1 MSKAPDP
8 ATPRILAPDAL
19 LGGHS
24 PAQFM
29 RQHWQKRP
37 LLVRQALPGLQPLVT
52 RGELL
57 ALAARDDVESRLI
70 TCTDSRWT
78 LRHGPIP
85 RRVVPPFR
93 QPGWT
98 LLVQGLDLH
107 VDAAH
112 ALLSR
117 FRFLPEARLDDLML
131 SYASDGGG
139 VGPHTDAYDVF
150 LLQVQGQRRWRV
162 GRCPRPQWRDDVPLK
177 MLTTFDPV
185 HDWVLQAGDMLYL
198 PPGWAHEGVALGGD
212 CMTASIGF
220 RAPNVGELAQ
230 ALLPLLA
237 EGLDATG
244 PRFRD
249 AGAPPTATSGAIP
262 TALSDFAKQSLRQVL
277 ADDVAIERAL
287 GQWITEPKPR
297 VWFEPE
303 PDRVRRG
310 SARGVRLDKKSRV
323 SYDAHDFYLN
333 GESFVV
339 RGRDARVLQALADQR
354 ELPAE
359 ALRQLSGSTNDAV
372 QDWVAQGWAHWTQSL
387 PAPTQKGS
395 AT

>member
-1 MSKAPDP
+1 MTNAPDLG
-8 ATPRILAPDAL
+8 TPRVLAPDAL
-19 LGGHS
+19 LGGRS
-24 PAQFM
+24 AAQFM

-52 RGELL
+52 RAELL
-57 ALAARDDVESRLI
+57 ALAAHDDVESRLVA
-70 TCTDSRWT
+70 CAGSRWT
-78 LRHGPIP
+78 LRHGPVP
-85 RRVVPPFR
+85 RRAVPPFR

-131 SYASDGGG
+131 SYASEGGG
-139 VGPHTDAYDVF
+139 VGPHIDDYDVF
-150 LLQVQGQRRWRV
+150 LLQVQGRRRWRV

-177 MLTTFDPV
+177 MLATFDPQ
-185 HDWVLQAGDMLYL
+185 HDWVLDAGDMLYL
-198 PPGWAHEGVALGGD
+198 PPGWAHEGVALDGG

-220 RAPNVGELAQ
+220 RAPNVGEMAQ

-237 EGLDATG
+237 EGIEAMG

-249 AGAPPTATSGAIP
+249 VGAEPTATAGAMP
-262 TALSDFAKQSLRQVL
+262 AALGDFAKQSLRRVL
-277 ADDVAIERAL
+277 ADDVAVERAL

-297 VWFEPE
+297 VWFEPG
-303 PDRVRRG
+303 PAQSRDRG
-310 SARGVRLDKKSRV
+310 PAAGVRLDRKSRV
-323 SYDAHDFYLN
+323 AYDAHDFYLN

-339 RGRDARVLQALADQR
+339 RGRDARVLRELADQR
-354 ELPAE
+354 HLPAA
-359 ALRQLSGSTNDAV
+359 ALRQLSPSAIDAV
-372 QDWVAQGWAHWTQSL
+372 QDWVAQGWAHWTGSPQAS
-387 PAPTQKGS
+387 TQKG
-395 AT
+395 T